1 MRGKKRARKLF
12 PKWMVMFSGGFGA
25 GSVRSRGA
33 GAAIEEVSPGSIQ
46 LFARL
51 SIQLLTQKPHNQ
63 ISKTVTPGSSPLH
76 KISTYLFQDASNRI
90 QMEKH

>member
-1 MRGKKRARKLF
+1 
-12 PKWMVMFSGGFGA
+12 MFSEGLRA
-25 GSVRSRGA
+25 GSVRTTGA

-51 SIQLLTQKPHNQ
+51 SIQLLPQKSHNE
-63 ISKTVTPGSSPLH
+63 ISKTVTPGSSHLH
-76 KISTYLFQDASNRI
+76 KISTYLFQDASNRN